1 VFSHDFGNARLVSA
15 FLVSGLIA
23 VGCESSG
30 HQFGGGGGAM
40 AGAAGDGGRPSSWL
54 ASPAANDRTL
64 KVSLSAPADRTAT
77 LLSPLAT
84 DGSQR
89 PVLVLDYSA
98 KCAGN
103 ACPKLTQ

>member
-1 VFSHDFGNARLVSA
+1 
-15 FLVSGLIA
+15 
-23 VGCESSG
+23 
-30 HQFGGGGGAM
+30 M

>member
-1 VFSHDFGNARLVSA
+1 MSTVSHGLRKKRYATAKRNSVVVSA
-15 FLVSGLIA
+15 LLAASLALIECDVTIA
-23 VGCESSG
+23 VK
-30 HQFGGGGGAM
+30 
-40 AGAAGDGGRPSSWL
+40 SWL

-64 KVSLSAPADRTAT
+64 KVSVSAPADRTAT

-89 PVLVLDYSA
+89 PVLLLDYSA